1 MHEVKL
7 QVPAYER
14 KQEEALAGGGAR
26 FGTAASR
33 LHAGDRVPTTMRAQ
47 KTRSN
52 ANMAARR
59 AAQVGLRR
67 AVPFGIHSLAR
78 SLEASVVSAERATRF
93 NGDGRASGLKGGL

>member
-14 KQEEALAGGGAR
+14 KQEKARAGGGAR

-47 KTRSN
+47 ETRSD

-67 AVPFGIHSLAR
+67 AVTFGIHAVRLGRLSAR
-78 SLEASVVSAERATRF
+78 LSSRARF
-93 NGDGRASGLKGGL
+93 FCGCGRKGRL